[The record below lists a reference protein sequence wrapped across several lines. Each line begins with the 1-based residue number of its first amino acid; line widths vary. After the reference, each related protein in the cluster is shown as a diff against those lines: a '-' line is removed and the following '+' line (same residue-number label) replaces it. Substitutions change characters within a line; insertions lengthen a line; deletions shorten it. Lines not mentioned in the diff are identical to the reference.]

1 MGAVNYEK
9 KIKSPTF
16 TNTEKFIWNLNHDF
30 SLFLDFFLFIL
41 LFVEKSS
48 IRFLVFEFWLII

>member
-30 SLFLDFFLFIL
+30 SFFST
-41 LFVEKSS
+41 SS
-48 IRFLVFEFWLII
+48 SSSCYS